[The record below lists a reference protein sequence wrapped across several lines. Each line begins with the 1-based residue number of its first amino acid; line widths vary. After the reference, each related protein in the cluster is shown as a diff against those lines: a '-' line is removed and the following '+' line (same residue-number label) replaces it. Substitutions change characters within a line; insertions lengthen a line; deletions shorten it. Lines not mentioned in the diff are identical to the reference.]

1 MQWQEF
7 KRIVEEELGITNETE
22 VWKIDVN
29 LPVASEFLYV
39 ERDTLLGTSI
49 TAEEPRHAAPEPGG
63 KRRKSLVEQPAPL
76 LSS

>member
-1 MQWQEF
+1 MQWKEF

-29 LPVASEFLYV
+29 LPLASEFLYV

-49 TAEEPRHAAPEPGG
+49 TVEEPRRKGRKPRREDAEVYTAA
-63 KRRKSLVEQPAPL
+63 A
-76 LSS
+76 

>member
-1 MQWQEF
+1 MMQWQEF

-49 TAEEPRHAAPEPGG
+49 TAEELRHATPEPVG
-63 KRRKSLVEQPAPL
+63 KRKKSLEQPAPL